1 MSARAAMEYAI
12 AHEHE
17 LLHRSER
24 RYITH
29 ASRYS
34 LASICLDEE
43 LRVPLLD
50 ARGRVCEE
58 LEPRLAALVY
68 RGLASIANR
77 GVTSPS
83 SQAILPNSVLESA
96 LKRET
101 KSDVKEKEAST
112 PKAPRASSKSAK
124 SSKPKSSRQN
134 KQGKTSC
141 ARPLTK
147 QRRFKDIGVL
157 KGLNIHFIG
166 IGGIGISGLALFLKE
181 EGNTVA
187 GSDISLKGNVAG
199 LLEAK
204 IKVRQYH
211 RANNIARHCDLVIH
225 SAIIKDDNV
234 EILEAKRRGI
244 PILSRRDALGLILQ
258 NKKVIS
264 ICGAHGKSTISA
276 MMAALLPQFS
286 AIIGAV
292 SKEFGANVRAKNSEY
307 VIFEADESDASFLN
321 SNPTYAIVPN
331 AEPEHMECYSHCLEQ
346 FYASYSSFLGL
357 ASHAVVCVDDP
368 FLQIWAMRHGGDA
381 KGEIGLTQNSGED
394 IERKID
400 STKMTSFEAQRCVK
414 GVERKTDS
422 TKSIESKIDSTLAAL
437 SFSKDIKDI
446 SYHLRG
452 SLPFSSFTLYH
463 GGERL
468 GRFSVAGLGSH
479 IITDAALC
487 LLAAKD
493 FYDTATLQANLLN
506 YAGIKKRFDIVQEYG
521 ASRGQNKAKDKV
533 EGAQEKA
540 VSAKD
545 AAEEKAG
552 LRAQKKAAQKTASKI
567 VAPLIIDDYGHHPTE
582 IRATLSALFTYL
594 DLFYEQYHE
603 RLEVTCIFQP
613 HKYSRFLDNLEDFRS
628 CFDGVDRLIVL
639 PVWAAS
645 EEYVEIDFKAIY
657 AHHNLLLASRVR
669 KNGGIIEALDSK
681 DNVIERIEGGCVMG
695 FSAGDLTY
703 ALRED
708 VLDAKGATKAS
719 KSTAKGANSQLED
732 GTC

>member
-96 LKRET
+96 LKRDIE

-124 SSKPKSSRQN
+124 SSKPKSSKQN
-134 KQGKTSC
+134 RQGKTSC

-368 FLQIWAMRHGGDA
+368 FLQIWAMRHGRDA

-400 STKMTSFEAQRCVK
+400 STK
-414 GVERKTDS
+414 
-422 TKSIESKIDSTLAAL
+422 SIESKIDSTAERKTHSTLAAL

-552 LRAQKKAAQKTASKI
+552 LRAQNMAVQKTASKI

-657 AHHNLLLASRVR
+657 AHHDLLLASRVR

-708 VLDAKGATKAS
+708 VLDAKGTAKVKGASGAKGTAKAKGAS
-719 KSTAKGANSQLED
+719 KGANSQLED